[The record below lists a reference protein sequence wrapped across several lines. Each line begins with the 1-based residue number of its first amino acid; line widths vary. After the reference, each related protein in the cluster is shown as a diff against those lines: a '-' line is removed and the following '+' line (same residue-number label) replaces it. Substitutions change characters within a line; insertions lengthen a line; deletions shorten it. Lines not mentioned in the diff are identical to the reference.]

1 MSKANIEWPQIS
13 KAVIIFSITI
23 IACAAMIGS
32 SIWFKNRML
41 LEYNRNKSMFQSTSQ
56 RYLAVDQE
64 ENMIREYYPQ
74 YVGMLENGI
83 IGREQRLNWIEVL
96 RSYGEDSQLPMLNYK
111 ISSQDEY
118 TFEYPLQLGNF
129 KLYNTSMKLEL
140 KLLHEGDLINLFK
153 TIEDNALG
161 LSRINKCAIQRSQ
174 REIKLDGKSPN
185 LTASCEINWFTI
197 KKFDG
202 TELTS

>member
-1 MSKANIEWPQIS
+1 MSKANIEWPQVS
-13 KAVIIFSITI
+13 KAVIIFSITV

-41 LEYNRNKSMFQSTSQ
+41 LEYNRNKSMFHSTSQ

-74 YVGMLENGI
+74 YVSMLENGI

-96 RSYGEDSQLPMLNYK
+96 RSYGEDSRLPMLNYK

-140 KLLHEGDLINLFK
+140 KLLHEGDLISLFK

-161 LSRINKCAIQRSQ
+161 LSRINKCEVQRSQ

-197 KKFDG
+197 KKSDG

>member
-1 MSKANIEWPQIS
+1 MSKANIEWPQVS
-13 KAVIIFSITI
+13 KAVIIFSITV
-23 IACAAMIGS
+23 IACVAMIGS

-41 LEYNRNKSMFQSTSQ
+41 LEYNRNKSMFHSTSQ

-74 YVGMLENGI
+74 YVSMLENGI

-96 RSYGEDSQLPMLNYK
+96 RSYGEDSRLPMLNYK

-161 LSRINKCAIQRSQ
+161 LSRINKCEVQRSQ

-197 KKFDG
+197 KKSDG

>member
-1 MSKANIEWPQIS
+1 MSKANIEWPQVS
-13 KAVIIFSITI
+13 KAVIIFSITV

-74 YVGMLENGI
+74 YVSMLENGI

-96 RSYGEDSQLPMLNYK
+96 RSYGEDSRLPMLNYK

-140 KLLHEGDLINLFK
+140 KLLHEGDLISLFK

-161 LSRINKCAIQRSQ
+161 LSRINKCEIQRSQ
-174 REIKLDGKSPN
+174 REIKLDGESPN